1 MTERDR
7 QWPPGEEALAA
18 REEFQYAA
26 AMKTRGFSFLLVAA
40 LLTACGGDDESAE
53 GDRPQSIGACA
64 VLPADNAWNTDIS
77 GAPVDPRSD
86 AYIASIGLDTGLHPD
101 FGTIYGIPYVA
112 VDGSVTKTTVTFDY
126 ADESD
131 PGPYPIPADPPIEEG
146 GDRHILMVHTE
157 ECTLYEL
164 FAAERQGDGWHAGS
178 GAIFDLA
185 SNDLRPDGW
194 TSADAA
200 GLPILPGL
208 ARWDEAVE
216 KGAIHHALRFTAS
229 STQSAYA
236 HPARHSAGD
245 GADPDLP
252 PMGLRVRLKAGVD
265 ISAYPPQTRAV
276 LTALKRYGMILADNG
291 SNWYVTGAPDLRWDD
306 DDLHSIGDIRGSD
319 FEAVATGP
327 LTPGF

>member
-1 MTERDR
+1 LL
-7 QWPPGEEALAA
+7 LA
-18 REEFQYAA
+18 
-26 AMKTRGFSFLLVAA
+26 SFLA
-40 LLTACGGDDESAE
+40 ACGGDDEAGNSGSGGPGGE
-53 GDRPQSIGACA
+53 VGSVGACSI
-64 VLPADNAWNTDIS
+64 LPADNAWNTDIS
-77 GAPVDPRSD
+77 SAPVDPRSD

-112 VDGSVTKTTVTFDY
+112 VDNSIAKTTVTFDY

-146 GDRHILMVHTE
+146 GDRHILMVQTD
-157 ECTLYEL
+157 ECVLYEL

-185 SNDLRPDGW
+185 SNALRPEGW

-245 GADPDLP
+245 GDNPDLP
-252 PMGLRVRLKAGVD
+252 PMGLRVRLKASVD
-265 ISAYPPQTRAV
+265 ISGFPPQTRAV
-276 LTALKRYGMILADNG
+276 LTALKQYGMILADNG
-291 SNWYVTGAPDLRWDD
+291 SNWYVTGAPDMRWDD

-319 FEAVATGP
+319 FEAIATGP